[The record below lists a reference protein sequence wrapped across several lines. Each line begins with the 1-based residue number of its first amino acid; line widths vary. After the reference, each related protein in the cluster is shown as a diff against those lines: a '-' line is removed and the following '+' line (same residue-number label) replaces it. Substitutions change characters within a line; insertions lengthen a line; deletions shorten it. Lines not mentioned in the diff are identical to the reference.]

1 MKPDFLVFALA
12 SLGLCLALHLFWWRR
27 CLGAVHVL
35 GWAAVALILPLGWYA
50 MERAEIRERHLLLEP
65 LQAFAPTY
73 ALGMS
78 RMGHSDITLE
88 TAPDDPTYLKL
99 IKAQVEWVGLNSRAA
114 AVYTFRPVPDRK
126 YRFEAGEPIQFI
138 VASETDYD
146 RNGMIEGERE
156 LRVPIGEV
164 FEDTD
169 DSMLRVFSGVTA
181 VSEEPITDR
190 WGTWISAYA
199 PIYGPDGRVEAA
211 MGVDFSAARWFEV
224 IKRARISMMAYAA
237 FLVLAVAG
245 GVSLATRQLLQEVT
259 KSGRTLAEVSRVAKA
274 KFEMLVNSIEGV
286 VFEWDPEASSY
297 GFVSD
302 QSLRILGEPPGY
314 WSEPARW
321 EARLHEDDRETAIA
335 GRREATGSL
344 QTYSIDYRMVG
355 PGGSVIW
362 IRETG
367 NPVPGHGG
375 RAVLLRGVLTDIT
388 GQRQQADEM
397 EKTNRQLV
405 ETSRLAGMAEVAT
418 GVLHNVGNVLN
429 SVNVA
434 SALIHQRLND
444 SRAGTLAQLADLL
457 KSHAADLPA
466 FFANDPRGKIIPGY
480 LHELAGHLGTEQ
492 REVLSEVDKLVKNI
506 EHIKNI
512 VDLQQNYAR
521 TGGTMEPLSLVDL
534 VEDALGINSAS
545 LSRHRIRVEK
555 DNEENLPPA
564 LADRSKLLQILV
576 NLIRN
581 AKHAIDDHNPDERI
595 LGIRIA
601 RSGGDRVL
609 ITVRDTGIGI
619 AAENMSRLFT
629 HGFTTRKHGHGF
641 GLHSSEASA
650 REMNG
655 SLAAASEGI
664 GHGASFTLELGV
676 FRASSLIQPL
686 PAVSDAQPRVSENEA
701 A

>member
-1 MKPDFLVFALA
+1 LKPDFLIFALT
-12 SLGLCLALHLFWWRR
+12 SLGLCLVLHLFWWRR

-35 GWAAVALILPLGWYA
+35 GWAAIALIIPLGWYA
-50 MERAEIRERHLLLEP
+50 MERAETRERALLLEP

-73 ALGMS
+73 ALEMA

-88 TAPDDPTYLKL
+88 TAVDDPTYLKL
-99 IKAQVEWVGLNSRAA
+99 IEAQVEWVELNPRAA
-114 AVYTFRPVPDRK
+114 AVYTFRLVPDRK
-126 YRFEAGEPIQFI
+126 YTFTAGEPVQFI

-156 LRVPIGEV
+156 LRVPIGEL

-169 DSMLRVFSGVTA
+169 DQMLGVFSGVAA

-190 WGTWISAYA
+190 WGSWISAYA
-199 PIYGPDGRVEAA
+199 PIHGPDGKVEAA
-211 MGVDFSAARWFEV
+211 MGVDFSAARWYEV
-224 IKRARISMMAYAA
+224 IERARLTMLSGAA
-237 FLVLAVAG
+237 LLVLAVAG

-259 KSGRTLAEVSRVAKA
+259 RSGRTVAEISRVAQA

-286 VFEWDPEASSY
+286 VFEWDPEIDRY
-297 GFVSD
+297 GFVSS
-302 QSLRILGEPPGY
+302 QALRILGESPAYWDEPG
-314 WSEPARW
+314 RW
-321 EARLHEDDRETAIA
+321 EARLHGDDREAAIA
-335 GRREATGSL
+335 GRREAVGSTGAYSL
-344 QTYSIDYRMVG
+344 DYRMAG
-355 PGGSVIW
+355 PGGATIW
-362 IRETG
+362 IREIG
-367 NPVPGHGG
+367 NPVADRAG
-375 RAVLLRGVLTDIT
+375 RVVLLRGVLTDIT
-388 GQRQQADEM
+388 GQRQHADEM

-405 ETSRLAGMAEVAT
+405 DTSRRAGMAEVAT

-444 SRAGTLAQLADLL
+444 SRVGSLSQLAALMN
-457 KSHAADLPA
+457 SEGANLPA

-480 LHELAGHLGTEQ
+480 LLELASHLEREQ
-492 REVLSEVDKLVKNI
+492 REVLVEVDKLVKNI

-555 DNEENLPPA
+555 VYEENLPPA
-564 LADRSKLLQILV
+564 LADRSKVLQILV

-581 AKHAIDDHNPDERI
+581 AKHAIDDHNPDDRV

-601 RSGGDRVL
+601 RSGDERVL

-641 GLHSSEASA
+641 GLHSGEASA

-655 SLAAASEGI
+655 TLTAASDGI
-664 GHGASFTLELGV
+664 GRGASFTLELGL
-676 FRASSLIQPL
+676 FRAENSIQP
-686 PAVSDAQPRVSENEA
+686 SQAQPDAHRSVQENEA